1 MLAGSR
7 NKARNKK
14 GSLSDELARDV
25 RTKDVRNSWMT
36 VRLGNIQRIGKRC
49 TEIIRWVWV

>member
-25 RTKDVRNSWMT
+25 QIKMGEDV
-36 VRLGNIQRIGKRC
+36 
-49 TEIIRWVWV
+49 